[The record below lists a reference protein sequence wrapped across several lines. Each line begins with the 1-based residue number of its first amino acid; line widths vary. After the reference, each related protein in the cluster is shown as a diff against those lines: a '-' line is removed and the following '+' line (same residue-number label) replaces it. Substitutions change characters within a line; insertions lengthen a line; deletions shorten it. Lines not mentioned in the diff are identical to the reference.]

1 MPNPILPYLSARL
14 LSLASCLL
22 TGWLRRYYEGQMIV
36 YRSSRHS
43 TLNPIWVLIG
53 LNVILFIV
61 TLIDRDVIFL
71 LGFNPA
77 SFSSR
82 PWTIITSLFIH
93 GGFWHIIA
101 NMITF
106 YFFGKNVLRLV
117 GENKFL
123 AVYFIGGIV
132 GNILFMLLASPYAV
146 AVGASGAV
154 FALGGALAVM
164 RPKLRVLIFP
174 VPAPVPLWA
183 AVIGGFVVLL
193 FVPGIAWQAHLGGL
207 IVGLIG
213 GYFFRKAERR
223 FAFA

>member
-1 MPNPILPYLSARL
+1 
-14 LSLASCLL
+14 
-22 TGWLRRYYEGQMIV
+22 MIV
-36 YRSSRHS
+36 YRSSKHS

-53 LNVILFIV
+53 LSAILFVV
-61 TLIDRDVIFL
+61 TLIDRNVIYL

-82 PWTIITSLFIH
+82 PWTIITNLFVH
-93 GGFWHIIA
+93 VSFWHIIA
-101 NMITF
+101 NMITL

-132 GNILFMLLASPYAV
+132 GNILFLLLASPFSV

-154 FALGGALAVM
+154 FALGGTLAVM
-164 RPKLRVLIFP
+164 RPKLKVLVFP
-174 VPAPVPLWA
+174 IPAPVPLWA
-183 AVIGGFVVLL
+183 AVIGGFVVFL

-207 IVGLIG
+207 IVGVIA
-213 GYFFRKAERR
+213 GYFFREGERR
-223 FAFA
+223 LHFA

>member
-1 MPNPILPYLSARL
+1 MPNPILPYLSAPL

-22 TGWLRRYYEGQMIV
+22 TGWIRRYYEGQMIV
-36 YRSSRHS
+36 SRSSRHS

-53 LNVILFIV
+53 LSAILFVV
-61 TLIDRDVIFL
+61 TLIDRNAIYL

-82 PWTIITSLFIH
+82 PWTIITSLFAH
-93 GGFWHIIA
+93 VSFWHIIA
-101 NMITF
+101 NMMTL

-132 GNILFMLLASPYAV
+132 GNILFLLLASPFSI

-154 FALGGALAVM
+154 FALGGVLAVM
-164 RPKLRVLIFP
+164 RPKLRVLVFP
-174 VPAPVPLWA
+174 IPAPMPLWA
-183 AVIGGFVVLL
+183 AVIGGFVVFL
-193 FVPGIAWQAHLGGL
+193 FIPGIAWQAHLGGL
-207 IVGLIG
+207 IVGLIS
-213 GYFFRKAERR
+213 GYFFREGERR
-223 FAFA
+223 LHFA

>member
-1 MPNPILPYLSARL
+1 
-14 LSLASCLL
+14 
-22 TGWLRRYYEGQMIV
+22 V
-36 YRSSRHS
+36 YRSSRRS

-61 TLIDRDVIFL
+61 TLIDRNVIFL

-101 NMITF
+101 NMITL
-106 YFFGKNVLRLV
+106 YFFGRNVLKLV
-117 GENKFL
+117 GENKLL

-132 GNILFMLLASPYAV
+132 GNILFLLLASPFAV

-164 RPKLRVLIFP
+164 RPKLRVLVFP
-174 VPAPVPLWA
+174 IPVPLPLWVV
-183 AVIGGFVVLL
+183 VIGASVILS
-193 FVPGIAWQAHLGGL
+193 FVPNIAWQAHLGGL
-207 IVGLIG
+207 IVGLLA
-213 GYFFRKAERR
+213 GYFVRR
-223 FAFA
+223 GVRRVAVAGRWVLDNPKHLGKEIEQWLLI

>member
-1 MPNPILPYLSARL
+1 MPNPILPYLSAPL

-22 TGWLRRYYEGQMIV
+22 TGWIRRYYEGQMIV

-53 LNVILFIV
+53 LSAILFVV
-61 TLIDRDVIFL
+61 TLIDRNAIYL

-82 PWTIITSLFIH
+82 PWTIITSLFAH
-93 GGFWHIIA
+93 VSFWHIIA
-101 NMITF
+101 NMMTL

-132 GNILFMLLASPYAV
+132 GNILFLLLASPFSI

-154 FALGGALAVM
+154 FALGGVLAVM
-164 RPKLRVLIFP
+164 RPKLRVLVFP
-174 VPAPVPLWA
+174 IPAPMPLWA
-183 AVIGGFVVLL
+183 AVIGGFVVFL
-193 FVPGIAWQAHLGGL
+193 FIPGIAWQAHLGGL
-207 IVGLIG
+207 IVGLIS
-213 GYFFRKAERR
+213 GYFFREGERR
-223 FAFA
+223 LHFA

>member
-1 MPNPILPYLSARL
+1 M
-14 LSLASCLL
+14 
-22 TGWLRRYYEGQMIV
+22 
-36 YRSSRHS
+36 YRSSRRS

-61 TLIDRDVIFL
+61 TLIDRNVIFL

-101 NMITF
+101 NMITL
-106 YFFGKNVLRLV
+106 YFFGRNVLRLV
-117 GENKFL
+117 GENKLL

-132 GNILFMLLASPYAV
+132 GNILFLLLASPFAV
-146 AVGASGAV
+146 AVGASGAI

-164 RPKLRVLIFP
+164 RPKLRVLVFP
-174 VPAPVPLWA
+174 IPVPLPLWVV
-183 AVIGGFVVLL
+183 VIGASVILS
-193 FVPGIAWQAHLGGL
+193 FVPNIAWQAHLGGL
-207 IVGLIG
+207 IVGLIA

-223 FAFA
+223 FAFI